1 MKINI
6 VDIYKD
12 VGAFRDIE
20 DEVDIFLEEDLSACG
35 AQVDGED
42 GNPPACRQTRQK
54 VLFKG
59 SISNVGETFLL
70 RGKLN
75 AKVSLSCVRCLS
87 AFPFEEETSIEE
99 EYTER
104 QQPYSSEMQ
113 WNTDELNVFSGY
125 TIDIS
130 DVLRDTLLVHLPM
143 RPVCKEGCAGLCQT
157 CGKNLNEGACACPKD
172 AVDPRLAK
180 LKSLLEK

>member
-1 MKINI
+1 MLCLNTVFIMKINI

-12 VGAFRDIE
+12 IGAFRNIE
-20 DEVDIFLEEDLSACG
+20 DEVDIFLEK
-35 AQVDGED
+35 DGED
-42 GNPPACRQTRQK
+42 GNPQK

-70 RGKLN
+70 RGTLN
-75 AKVSLSCVRCLS
+75 AKVALCCVRCLS
-87 AFPFEEETSIEE
+87 MFPFEEETSIEE
-99 EYTER
+99 EYTE
-104 QQPYSSEMQ
+104 QTQPYSSEMQ

-130 DVLRDTLLVHLPM
+130 DVLRDTLLIHLPM

-157 CGKNLNEGACACPKD
+157 CGKNLNEDACACPKD
-172 AVDPRLAK
+172 AVDPRFTK
-180 LKSLLEK
+180 LKSLLEE